1 MANRRNFAG
10 GELLRKLAAAIDRL
24 DKNVDRSRLAAA
36 RRPGD
41 RAWPDVGHAR
51 PAVPRDELSPWASTD
66 AEAALLLAAV
76 FERERDFAAS
86 NAQYETAARLLA
98 DAESSP
104 NVTSGLVRAYTG
116 MAFTARELGQPA
128 AAEAIYQRALTEVP
142 TAAPDFH
149 FQLGKHYELAG
160 RPRRPANNYDGP
172 PRFLAGRLRP
182 AGRAAASSIC
192 RPARQAACS
201 TGESHPAPHPTA
213 SPGTS
218 P

>member
-1 MANRRNFAG
+1 M
-10 GELLRKLAAAIDRL
+10 L
-24 DKNVDRSRLAAA
+24 
-36 RRPGD
+36 
-41 RAWPDVGHAR
+41 
-51 PAVPRDELSPWASTD
+51 
-66 AEAALLLAAV
+66 
-76 FERERDFAAS
+76 ERERDFAAS

-142 TAAPDFH
+142 TAAPYFH

-160 RPRRPANNYDGP
+160 RPLAASEQLRRATA
-172 PRFLAGRLRP
+172 LAPDAFGRQAEQRLKHLS
-182 AGRAAASSIC
+182 AGTPGCLFDWRKSSGVHPAAA
-192 RPARQAACS
+192 P
-201 TGESHPAPHPTA
+201 E
-213 SPGTS
+213 TS